1 MLFTGLVGRIGH
13 VVRWQ
18 HGQSTNR
25 LTIRAAKVME
35 DLKID
40 DSIAVNGLCLT
51 VTALTDTTFTAD
63 VMPESMRRSNLGE
76 LGVGSPVN
84 LERALAL
91 GDRLGGHLVTGHID
105 GTGIINRITEEGNAL
120 LYEITA
126 PPEVAPYLVPKGSI
140 AVDGVSLTIASV
152 RDSSFV
158 VGVILIRSKPR
169 PSVSGGS
176 GIELIWKAIS
186 SASMWRISLKCR
198 KQSEITLDWLREQG
212 FA

>member
-1 MLFTGLVGRIGH
+1 VLFTGLVEEIGY

-18 HGQSTNR
+18 HGPNTNR

-40 DSIAVNGLCLT
+40 DSVAVNGLCLT
-51 VTALTDTTFTAD
+51 VTALSDSTFTAD

-76 LGVGSPVN
+76 LQVGSPVN

-105 GTGIINRITEEGNAL
+105 GTGIITRITEEGNAL

-126 PPEVAPYLVPKGSI
+126 PPEVAPYLVAKGSV

-158 VGVILIRSKPR
+158 VGVIPHTARCTTIGRRRVGDRVNLEGDLIGKY
-169 PSVSGGS
+169 VENFLQG
-176 GIELIWKAIS
+176 
-186 SASMWRISLKCR
+186 R
-198 KQSEITLDWLREQG
+198 KQSNMTLDWLREQG

>member
-1 MLFTGLVGRIGH
+1 MFTGLVEEIGY

-18 HGQSTNR
+18 HGPNTNR

-40 DSIAVNGLCLT
+40 DSVAGNGLCLT
-51 VTALTDTTFTAD
+51 VTALSDSTFTAD

-76 LGVGSPVN
+76 LQVGSPVN

-105 GTGIINRITEEGNAL
+105 GTGIITRITEEGNAL

-126 PPEVAPYLVPKGSI
+126 PPEVAPYLVAKGSV

-158 VGVILIRSKPR
+158 VGVIPHTARCTTIGRRRVGDRVNMEGDLIGKY
-169 PSVSGGS
+169 VENFLQG
-176 GIELIWKAIS
+176 
-186 SASMWRISLKCR
+186 R
-198 KQSEITLDWLREQG
+198 KQSNMTLDWLREQG